1 MEYLSFVDFYG
12 LRIVK
17 SEKAAV
23 LKAFHRVLEMDGNLR
38 VTTMNA
44 QIAYYYLTMPAYQAA
59 LNDSLV
65 VPDGVGLSWAVK
77 KRMNTRI
84 NRFPGVELGIELCR
98 IAAESGK
105 TVFLYGSKPGVAEKA
120 AAFLERETGVRIVGC
135 RHGFN
140 DSDEETQ
147 YGICRKISESGAS
160 ILFVA
165 LGAPKQEIW
174 LEKYFEKTN
183 ARIGIGVG
191 GSLDVWAGVVKRAP
205 AWIQRMNLEWLYR
218 ILKSPRK
225 KFKVIFQ
232 LLKFISIVNSD
243 GIDGSREEKRRYE

>member
-17 SEKAAV
+17 SEREAV
-23 LKAFHRVLEMDGNLR
+23 LEAFRRVLDLGGHLR

-77 KRMNTRI
+77 KRLGTRI

-98 IAAESGK
+98 IAAKSGK
-105 TVFLYGSKPGVAEKA
+105 TVFLFGSKPGVAEKA
-120 AAFLERETGVRIVGC
+120 AAFLEQETGVRIAGFW
-135 RHGFN
+135 HGFN
-140 DSDEETQ
+140 APDEETQ
-147 YGICRKISESGAS
+147 GSICQKISESGAS
-160 ILFVA
+160 ILFTA

-174 LEKYFEKTN
+174 LEKYFAKTN
-183 ARIGIGVG
+183 VHIGIGVG
-191 GSLDVWAGVVKRAP
+191 GSLDVWAGIVKRAP

-218 ILKSPRK
+218 ILQNPRR

-232 LLKFISIVNSD
+232 LLKFISIVNTD
-243 GIDGSREEKRRYE
+243 GISGSREEKRRYE

>member
-23 LKAFHRVLEMDGNLR
+23 LKAFHRVIEMDGNLR

-174 LEKYFEKTN
+174 LEKYFEN
-183 ARIGIGVG
+183 ECAHRYRRRGFARRMGGHSETGADVDPADEPGVALPDLEKPAKEIQ
-191 GSLDVWAGVVKRAP
+191 SHFPVV
-205 AWIQRMNLEWLYR
+205 EVYLYCQFRWNRR
-218 ILKSPRK
+218 I
-225 KFKVIFQ
+225 
-232 LLKFISIVNSD
+232 
-243 GIDGSREEKRRYE
+243 KRRKEAV